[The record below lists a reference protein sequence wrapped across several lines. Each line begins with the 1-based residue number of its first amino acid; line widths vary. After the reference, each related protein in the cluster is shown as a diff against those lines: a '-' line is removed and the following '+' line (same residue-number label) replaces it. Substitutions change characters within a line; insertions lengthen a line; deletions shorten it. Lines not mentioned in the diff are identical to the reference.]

1 MACMHLLCC
10 LILGFGRFSHL
21 GSIFSLLFIDAK
33 QGYFIDRQINKSVF
47 AIQKPY
53 ICCITYLYIEDI
65 CIKRVFLQ
73 KDLMNIRIFAQK

>member
-53 ICCITYLYIEDI
+53 ICCITYLVLLNLYSTI
-65 CIKRVFLQ
+65 
-73 KDLMNIRIFAQK
+73 IFAEKKLWIVQDVEA